1 MGYLSENKLNNN
13 YLTIIFK
20 FNKFSNFQINKTM
33 AISAADVNKLR
44 QMTGSGMMDCK
55 KALTEAGGDFEAA
68 IDILRKAGQK
78 VAAKR
83 ADNETNEG
91 SVLIAISADGTNG
104 KLVALACETEP
115 VSKVAD
121 FTNLANALLA
131 SAVANNPADKEAL
144 LASTLADGR
153 NAQEAMIELTGKIG
167 EKITIAGYENLTADQ
182 VVSYIHSNNKI
193 GVLVAFTNVQG
204 TDVKEVGKDIAMQIT
219 AMKPVALDKDG
230 VDSATIEREIEIGR
244 DQARQ
249 EGKPEAML
257 DKIAAGRLEK
267 FYKESTLL
275 SQQFVK
281 DGSINIKQLLE
292 QTQKGLT
299 ISAFK
304 RIALV

>member
-1 MGYLSENKLNNN
+1 
-13 YLTIIFK
+13 
-20 FNKFSNFQINKTM
+20 M

-91 SVLIAISADGTNG
+91 TVLIAISADGTNG

-121 FTNLANALLA
+121 FTNLATALLA
-131 SAVANNPADKEAL
+131 SAVANNPADKDAL

-153 NAQEAMIELTGKIG
+153 VAQEAMIELTGKIG
-167 EKITIAGYENLTADQ
+167 EKITIAGYENVTSDK

-193 GVLVAFTNVQG
+193 GVLVAFSNVQG
-204 TDVKEVGKDIAMQIT
+204 TDVQEVGKDIAMQIT

-230 VDSATIEREIEIGR
+230 VDSATIEREIEVGR

-299 ISAFK
+299 ISSFK
-304 RIALV
+304 RVALV

>member
-1 MGYLSENKLNNN
+1 
-13 YLTIIFK
+13 
-20 FNKFSNFQINKTM
+20 M

-121 FTNLANALLA
+121 FTDLANALLA
-131 SAVANNPADKEAL
+131 SAVANNVADKDAL

-153 NAQEAMIELTGKIG
+153 VAQEAMIELTGKIG
-167 EKITIAGYENLTADQ
+167 EKINIAGYENVTAEK

-193 GVLVAFTNVQG
+193 GVLVAFTNTQGADVQ
-204 TDVKEVGKDIAMQIT
+204 EVGRDIAMQIT
-219 AMKPVALDKDG
+219 AMKPVALDKGD

-299 ISAFK
+299 ISSFK

>member
-1 MGYLSENKLNNN
+1 
-13 YLTIIFK
+13 
-20 FNKFSNFQINKTM
+20 M

-83 ADNETNEG
+83 ADNDTNEG
-91 SVLIAISADGTNG
+91 TVLIAISADGTNG
-104 KLVALACETEP
+104 KLVALACETDP

-121 FTNLANALLA
+121 FSNLANALLA
-131 SAVANNPADKEAL
+131 SSVENNVADKDAL

-153 NAQEAMIELTGKIG
+153 IAQEAIIELTGKIG
-167 EKITIAGYENLTADQ
+167 EKINVAGYENVTAEK

-204 TDVKEVGKDIAMQIT
+204 VDVQEVGRDIAMQIT
-219 AMKPVALDKDG
+219 AMKPVALDKGD
-230 VDSATIEREIEIGR
+230 VDSVTIEREIEIGK

-257 DKIAAGRLEK
+257 DKIATGRLEK

-275 SQQFVK
+275 NQQFVK

-299 ISAFK
+299 ISSFK

>member
-1 MGYLSENKLNNN
+1 
-13 YLTIIFK
+13 
-20 FNKFSNFQINKTM
+20 M

-131 SAVANNPADKEAL
+131 SAVANNVADKDAL
-144 LASTLADGR
+144 MASTLADGR
-153 NAQEAMIELTGKIG
+153 VAQEAMIELTGKIG
-167 EKITIAGYENLTADQ
+167 EKINIAGYENVTAEK

-193 GVLVAFTNVQG
+193 GVLVAFTNTQGADVQ
-204 TDVKEVGKDIAMQIT
+204 EVGRDIAMQIT
-219 AMKPVALDKDG
+219 AMKPVALDKGD

-299 ISAFK
+299 ISSFK

>member
-1 MGYLSENKLNNN
+1 
-13 YLTIIFK
+13 
-20 FNKFSNFQINKTM
+20 M

-131 SAVANNPADKEAL
+131 SAVANNVADKDAL
-144 LASTLADGR
+144 MASTLADGR
-153 NAQEAMIELTGKIG
+153 VAQEAMIELTGKIG
-167 EKITIAGYENLTADQ
+167 EKINIAGYENVTAEK

-204 TDVKEVGKDIAMQIT
+204 ADVQEVGRDIAMQIT
-219 AMKPVALDKDG
+219 AMKPVALDKGD

-299 ISAFK
+299 ISSFK

>member
-1 MGYLSENKLNNN
+1 
-13 YLTIIFK
+13 
-20 FNKFSNFQINKTM
+20 M

-91 SVLIAISADGTNG
+91 TVLIAISADGTNG
-104 KLVALACETEP
+104 KLVALACETDP

-121 FTNLANALLA
+121 FSNLANALLA
-131 SAVANNPADKEAL
+131 SAVSNNVVDKNAL

-153 NAQEAMIELTGKIG
+153 VAQEAIIELTGKIG
-167 EKITIAGYENLTADQ
+167 EKINVAGYENVTAEK

-193 GVLVAFTNVQG
+193 GVLVAFTNTQGIDVQ
-204 TDVKEVGKDIAMQIT
+204 EVGRDIAMQIT
-219 AMKPVALDKDG
+219 AMKPVALDKGD
-230 VDSATIEREIEIGR
+230 VDSVTIEREIEIGR

-275 SQQFVK
+275 NQQFVK

-299 ISAFK
+299 ISSFK

>member
-1 MGYLSENKLNNN
+1 
-13 YLTIIFK
+13 
-20 FNKFSNFQINKTM
+20 M

-83 ADNETNEG
+83 ADNDTNEG
-91 SVLIAISADGTNG
+91 TVLIAISADGTNG

-131 SAVANNPADKEAL
+131 TAVANDVTDKDIL
-144 LASTLADGR
+144 MSSTLADGR
-153 NAQEAMIELTGKIG
+153 VAQEAMIELTGKIG
-167 EKITIAGYENLTADQ
+167 EKITIAGYENVTADQ

-204 TDVKEVGKDIAMQIT
+204 TDVQEVGKDIAMQIT

-299 ISAFK
+299 ISSFK